1 MNSYDVTH
9 CSVRSC
15 VSLVTVI
22 VGIKA
27 EGQAGRPSFETLFG
41 YCEFHSLQ
49 ADQLF
54 SGSVKRTVIRGVV
67 RA

>member
-1 MNSYDVTH
+1 MNSYDLTR
-9 CSVRSC
+9 CSVKEC
-15 VSLVTVI
+15 VSSVTVI

-27 EGQAGRPSFETLFG
+27 EAQAGRPSYEALFG
-41 YCEFHSLQ
+41 YCEFHSMQ

-54 SGSVKRTVIRGVV
+54 SGSVKRTVIRGVL